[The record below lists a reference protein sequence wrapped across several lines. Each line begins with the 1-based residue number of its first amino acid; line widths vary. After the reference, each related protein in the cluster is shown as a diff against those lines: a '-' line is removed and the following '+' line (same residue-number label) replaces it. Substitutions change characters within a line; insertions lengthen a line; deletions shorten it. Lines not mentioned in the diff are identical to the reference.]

1 MNDDNGCASGT
12 GVYPGDCEL
21 TQALLKRAAARREN
35 EERGY
40 VWKQCLPKAEPVELL
55 LLDVDGVM
63 TDGSLSYTD
72 EGIEIKTF
80 HSRDGL
86 GMNMLKS
93 IGVEIGI
100 ITARTS
106 EALTRRAR
114 DLKLTH
120 VYQGRRKKLEV
131 YEELIAELGLEDR
144 QVAYMGDDWLDLA
157 LLGRVGFAATVADA
171 VAEVRETAD
180 YVTRRKGGH
189 GAVREVCDLIID
201 AKGRY
206 QSLLDKF
213 LRNPS

>member
-1 MNDDNGCASGT
+1 MNDDNGCAPGN
-12 GVYPGDCEL
+12 GIYPGDCEL

-86 GMNMLKS
+86 GMNMLQS

-131 YEELIAELGLEDR
+131 YEELISELNLEDR

-171 VAEVRETAD
+171 VAEVREAAD
-180 YVTRRKGGH
+180 YVARRKGGH